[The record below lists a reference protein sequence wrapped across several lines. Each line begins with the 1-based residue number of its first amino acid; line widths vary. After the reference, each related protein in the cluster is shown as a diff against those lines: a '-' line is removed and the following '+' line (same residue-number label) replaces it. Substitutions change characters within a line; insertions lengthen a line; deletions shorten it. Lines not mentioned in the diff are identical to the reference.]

1 MEKRIYVALAIALF
15 LGVFPAR
22 GRCQAAAEYSITT
35 SHTATATIKAG
46 SALDKATQRLAGHLS
61 DKVSKPTEQLQP
73 TGQRPSRA
81 PADRTL
87 AANAPAI
94 DSAHGIEVVCGPGD
108 AKPADTREKAAS
120 QSAPCVSSAGTGT
133 AGSKTSSPSKPTS
146 QAQHP
151 SVVNLSFSK

>member
-1 MEKRIYVALAIALF
+1 MERRIYVALAIALC
-15 LGVFPAR
+15 LGAFPAR
-22 GRCQAAAEYSITT
+22 GHSQAAAEYSITT
-35 SHTATATIKAG
+35 SHTATGTIKAG

-61 DKVSKPTEQLQP
+61 EKVSKSTEQLQP

-81 PADRTL
+81 SGDRTL

-94 DSAHGIEVVCGPGD
+94 DSPHGIEVVCGPSD
-108 AKPADTREKAAS
+108 AKPADAKQKGSTTSE
-120 QSAPCVSSAGTGT
+120 PCVSSAGSGA
-133 AGSKTSSPSKPTS
+133 AGSKTSSPSKPAS